1 MLKSAVFPRRARRLT
16 NRWLRLSLVTLG
28 LAPVLLLLLLFSV
41 CPASGQGPSGSLAP
55 LNPRFVEYLARHG
68 ENRVTLEAP
77 SGFATGAIPSPLDLS
92 HLKRVPQAERRPLDT
107 YPASL
112 DLRSEGRLTAVRN
125 QGACGC
131 CWSFAAMGSV
141 ESNLLPTETLD
152 FSENNLKNTHGFD
165 YGPCEGGNSKMAAAY
180 LARWAGPVLEADDPY
195 SASSGTSPGGLTT
208 QKHLQQA
215 LLLPGRQTSTDND
228 RIKHAVTTYG
238 AVIAYMYWN
247 PSYYNSGTYA
257 YYYSGAPMMN
267 HAITIVGWDDTYSRN
282 NFPTTPPGDGAFI
295 VRNSWG
301 TYWGDAGYFYISYY
315 DTSIDDESM
324 AVFNS
329 LESTTS
335 YTRVYQYDTLGWIMS
350 YGYGSTSGWFA
361 NVFTAAATEH
371 LSAVSFYAASP
382 GSSYEIRIYRG
393 VTSGP
398 TTGTLGTT
406 KTGSIADAGYHTI
419 TLDDAVAVT
428 SGQRFSVVAKLTT
441 PGYTMPI
448 PLETPITNYSS
459 GAAANAGEGYVSYNG
474 SSWEDITESYTNASV
489 CLKAFA
495 TAADPGSLTLT
506 QGWNL
511 ISMPL
516 QPSDTAIGTV
526 LAGLSGN
533 YTIVWGYPNQAWK
546 FYDPTDPEGST
557 LTTLEA
563 GNAYWIRMTSA
574 ATLTLTGTTPSTS
587 VGLGSG
593 WNLAGYNTTSS
604 GATSSALST
613 IAGSYT
619 IVWGYPVQAWRFFDP
634 TDEEGSTLT
643 QFSPGG
649 GYWIKTTTAT
659 TWTLP

>member
-1 MLKSAVFPRRARRLT
+1 MTNSVVFARRAKLAP
-16 NRWLRLSLVTLG
+16 NRWLTFRLLTLG
-28 LAPVLLLLLLFSV
+28 LVSVLLLLLLF
-41 CPASGQGPSGSLAP
+41 PARFACGQEISGTLAP

-68 ENRVTLEAP
+68 ENRVTLDAP

-107 YPASL
+107 YPASF
-112 DLRSEGRLTAVRN
+112 DLRDEGKLTAVRN

-141 ESNLLPTETLD
+141 ESNLLPTETRD

-215 LLLPGRQTSTDND
+215 LLLPGRQNSTDND
-228 RIKHAVTTYG
+228 RVKHAVTTYG
-238 AVIAYMYWN
+238 AVVAYMYWDE
-247 PSYYNSGTYA
+247 PYYNSGSHA
-257 YYYSGAPMMN
+257 YYYSGAPTMN

-315 DTSIDDESM
+315 DTSIDDENM
-324 AVFNS
+324 AVFNG
-329 LESTTS
+329 LESATNYS
-335 YTRVYQYDTLGWIMS
+335 RVYQYDTLGWITS
-350 YGYGSTSGWFA
+350 YGYGSTSAWFA
-361 NVFTAAATEH
+361 NVFTAAASEQ
-371 LSAVSFYAASP
+371 LSAISFYAASP

-393 VTSGP
+393 VASGP
-398 TTGTLGTT
+398 TTGTLAAT
-406 KTGSIADAGYHTI
+406 KTGSLADAGYHSI
-419 TLDDAVAVT
+419 SLDTSVAVT
-428 SGQRFSVVAKLTT
+428 NGQRFSIVVRLTT
-441 PGYTMPI
+441 PDYTMPI
-448 PLETPITNYSS
+448 PLEASITNYSS
-459 GAAANAGEGYVSYNG
+459 GATANAGEGYVSYNG
-474 SSWEDITESYTNASV
+474 SSWQDITASYTNASV

-495 TAADPGSLTLT
+495 TSTDPTSLTLV

-511 ISMPL
+511 LSLPL
-516 QPSDTAIGTV
+516 QPADTAIGTA
-526 LAGLSGN
+526 LAGVSGS
-533 YTIVWGYPNQAWK
+533 YTIVWAYPNQAWK
-546 FYDPTDPEGST
+546 FYDPTDPDGST
-557 LTTLEA
+557 LTTMEA
-563 GNAYWIRMTSA
+563 GKGYWIKMTSA
-574 ATLTLTGTTPSTS
+574 ATLTLAGTTPSTS
-587 VGLGSG
+587 VGLASG
-593 WNLAGYNTTSS
+593 WNLVGYNSASS
-604 GATSSALST
+604 GAASSGLASIAGYFT
-613 IAGSYT
+613 IA
-619 IVWGYPVQAWRFFDP
+619 WGYPGQSWRFFDP

-643 QFSPGG
+643 QFSPGE